1 MKTKM
6 TDRTTKAGL
15 AHELEAMRAMEKE
28 YRLLLDESSDPIF
41 AFYPDGRYRYVN
53 QAFASGVARERSA
66 IMGKRIWD
74 IFPQDEAD
82 KRFAVVK
89 WVFENG
95 QTRTIEVRVPRTDGD
110 RFYVTTVKPIFG
122 EEGLVASV
130 ICISKDITDR
140 KLAEEG
146 LVRMAQYDGLT
157 DLPNRALFSDR
168 LQHAISEA
176 VRNKTRLALLFI
188 DLDHFKTVNDT
199 CGHAAGD
206 LLIQAVAR
214 RLQSNVRKSDTVGRL
229 AGDEFVVVLPDIE
242 DDSFAI
248 AVADKIRE
256 SLSQSFDLNEF
267 QCHTISSSIGV
278 AIYPDHGLNEI
289 ELTRNA
295 DSAMYSAKSSGRN
308 AVQLFQPTAPHNS
321 VRSDQI
327 SGNSTT

>member
-1 MKTKM
+1 MKTK
-6 TDRTTKAGL
+6 TIQRTTKAAL
-15 AHELEAMRAMEKE
+15 LRELEAMRAMEKE

-53 QAFASGVARERSA
+53 QAFANGVARERTA
-66 IMGKRIWD
+66 IMGKKIWD
-74 IFPQDEAD
+74 IFPNDEAD

-95 QTRTIEVRVPRTDGD
+95 QTRIIEVRVPRPDGD
-110 RFYVTTVKPIFG
+110 RFYVTTAKPIFG
-122 EEGLVASV
+122 DEANVASV

-140 KLAEEG
+140 KQVEEA

-157 DLPNRALFSDR
+157 ELPNRALFSDR

-242 DDSFAI
+242 DDSFAM
-248 AVADKIRE
+248 AVADKIRD
-256 SLSQSFDLNEF
+256 SLCQPFDLNEY
-267 QCHTISSSIGV
+267 QSHAISASIGV

-289 ELTRNA
+289 ELTRSA
-295 DSAMYSAKSSGRN
+295 DNAMYGAKGSGRN
-308 AVQLFQPTAPHNS
+308 QVRLFQ
-321 VRSDQI
+321 
-327 SGNSTT
+327 STSSILLR